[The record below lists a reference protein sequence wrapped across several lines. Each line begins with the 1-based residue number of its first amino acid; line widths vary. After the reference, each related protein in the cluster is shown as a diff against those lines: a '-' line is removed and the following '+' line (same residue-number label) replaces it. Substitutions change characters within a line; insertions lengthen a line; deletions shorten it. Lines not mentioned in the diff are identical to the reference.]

1 MNELTKSDLRERL
14 GNIDQIRDILIGP
27 HLREYNNRLEQL
39 ERGLASVQYELRNRG
54 EETRQT
60 ILVEL
65 NATADLLEKKIRNLI
80 IKDEEEKFNLN
91 QQIDNINKRILTATQ
106 ELQDS
111 VTAELDELAENAD
124 KRFKSIQTKDE
135 EEKLEIRQQ
144 IELVNKRLGGSIET
158 VKETFQQQTKTL
170 QENLQATRSKL
181 QDEIT
186 ELRAQ
191 TIEELERY
199 SSILTQE
206 KVSKDDMAELLFE
219 LGLRLQGKEFVP
231 ELQQVANFT
240 EELQTIITESPDQS
254 ATDLIP
260 ENPPEVTSESKPTVS
275 SSSPRPKVEGSTPRR
290 TRTSRLKGGN

>member
-14 GNIDQIRDILIGP
+14 GNIDQIRDVLIGP

-60 ILVEL
+60 ILLEL

-91 QQIDNINKRILTATQ
+91 QQIDNINKRILAATQ

-135 EEKLEIRQQ
+135 EEKSEIRQQ
-144 IELVNKRLGGSIET
+144 LDLVNKRLGGSIET
-158 VKETFQQQTKTL
+158 VSQTFQQQTKTL
-170 QENLQATRSKL
+170 QENLQATRNKF

-231 ELQQVANFT
+231 ELQQVAIFT
-240 EELQTIITESPDQS
+240 EELQTIITDTTESPDQS
-254 ATDLIP
+254 AKDLIP
-260 ENPPEVTSESKPTVS
+260 ENPPEPEPKVPSNTP
-275 SSSPRPKVEGSTPRR
+275 PRAKVEGSTPRR
-290 TRTSRLKGGN
+290 TRTSRLKG

>member
-14 GNIDQIRDILIGP
+14 GNIDQIRDVLIGP

-60 ILVEL
+60 ILLEL

-91 QQIDNINKRILTATQ
+91 QQIDNINKRILAATQ

-135 EEKLEIRQQ
+135 EEKSEIRQQ
-144 IELVNKRLGGSIET
+144 LDLVNKRLGGSIET
-158 VKETFQQQTKTL
+158 VSQTFQQQTKTL
-170 QENLQATRSKL
+170 QENLQATRNKF

-231 ELQQVANFT
+231 ELQQVAIFT
-240 EELQTIITESPDQS
+240 EELQTIITDTTESPDQS
-254 ATDLIP
+254 AKDLIP
-260 ENPPEVTSESKPTVS
+260 ENPPEPEPKVPSNNP
-275 SSSPRPKVEGSTPRR
+275 PRAKVEGSTPRR
-290 TRTSRLKGGN
+290 TRTSRLKG